1 MNEQANRPEQ
11 IRVFAGKLVNPNFAQ
26 HDVVISVQDG
36 KVTGVSSTAGQ
47 VPGPDDIDARQ
58 HTVIP
63 GLIDIH
69 VHGAAGESFFTDCS
83 EKARTFLAS
92 RGTTALLATSH
103 PRGPREEFL
112 ESLKQLRRRIA
123 QQKPAEGAEI
133 LGIHCEGPFMEPS
146 LGAQM
151 PELCWPINSEN
162 ISAVL
167 ETAGEDLRLL
177 ALSPEL
183 PEAETLIQEAVDRDV
198 VVAAAHSQA
207 GAEDLERAYR
217 AGLSHMTHIFNAT
230 KRPPVATSGVLGV
243 GCDEFTLNCDG
254 MTAEVIV
261 DCQGFHVNPYWLG
274 ILLRCKTR
282 DKVALISDAVTLSGR
297 QPGVYPQPN
306 GSQLILREGEDVCWV
321 ESKAKKG
328 LAGSV
333 LTMRD
338 ALVNL
343 TRHMQMPIEE
353 AIECATLTPA
363 KILGLERRKGSIEP
377 GKDADI
383 VALDEQLKV
392 ALTMV
397 AGQVVFPKR
406 SDSRNG
412 KAAGLER

>member
-1 MNEQANRPEQ
+1 MNAPSTSPEQ
-11 IRVFAGKLVNPNFAQ
+11 IRVFAGKLVNPGSVQ

-36 KVTGVSSTAGQ
+36 KIMGVSSIAGQ
-47 VPGPDDIDARQ
+47 IPGPDDIDARQ

-69 VHGAAGESFFTDCS
+69 VHGASGESFFTDCS

-92 RGTTALLATSH
+92 KGTTALLATSY
-103 PRGPREEFL
+103 PASSREEFL
-112 ESLKQLRRRIA
+112 EGLKQLRRRIA
-123 QQKPAEGAEI
+123 QQKPADGAEI
-133 LGIHCEGPFMEPS
+133 IGIHCEGPFLEPS

-167 ETAGEDLRLL
+167 ETAGDDLRLL

-183 PEAETLIQEAVDRDV
+183 PEAETLIQEAVGRDI

-207 GAEDLERAYR
+207 GADDMKRARR
-217 AGLSHMTHIFNAT
+217 AGLSHMTHIFCAT
-230 KRPPVATSGVLGV
+230 KRPPAAAGGGVLGV
-243 GCDEFTLNCDG
+243 GCDEFTLTCDG
-254 MTAEVIV
+254 ITAEVIV
-261 DCQGFHVNPYWLG
+261 DCQGFHVSPYWLN
-274 ILLRCKTR
+274 ILFRCKGR
-282 DKVALISDAVTLSGR
+282 GRVALISDAITLSGR

-306 GSQLILREGEDVCWV
+306 GSQLILRDGEDVCWV

-343 TRHMQMPIEE
+343 MRHMQMPLEE
-353 AIECATLTPA
+353 AIECASLTPA
-363 KILGLERRKGSIEP
+363 KILGLEQRKGSIER

-383 VALDEQLKV
+383 VALDKQLKV
-392 ALTMV
+392 MLTMV
-397 AGQVVFPKR
+397 AGQVVCPKQK
-406 SDSRNG
+406 DSKN
-412 KAAGLER
+412 